1 MYLVSL
7 DVRMMYIMAIAAS
20 PSKTAK
26 LSNVPDTSL
35 WLKINK
41 IVAMRKQGRNMKL
54 NLNTVLIMI

>member
-1 MYLVSL
+1 
-7 DVRMMYIMAIAAS
+7 MAIAAN